1 MPAPSRP
8 PTEVRSQ
15 LVGPLLAYLRATGH
29 DPAPLVERFGLP
41 ANAASLPEVSLPL
54 TTLHAF
60 LDAAEALSGDAF
72 LGLHVAQ
79 RVPRG
84 TYGLV
89 EYIARASPTVRDTF
103 RVLAS
108 FDPPRGSL
116 RGAPWE
122 QYVSW
127 AISQGLAPLAAYNLQ
142 YRLAG
147 SGVPEGVMDRLMA
160 IYQGSANDNVMKLV
174 NFKQIVDDLQG
185 RKLVLFG
192 GAAFADTLYPHVA
205 FRPVTELQLLMKRL
219 DVDGFAGYLA
229 NHEFKPEDA
238 TGTGATKA
246 VSDGR
251 TVILLY
257 SDVLGAQRREQAAG
271 ILDRALPIRV
281 YGSSIFRAD
290 LEDAVLLTAL
300 EHARQGYEVPW
311 LSFIDLRELVTGA
324 QAMGGAYSRPLD
336 VPVLLARA
344 AEWRLE
350 RALYTSLAIV
360 ARLFPEAAPAATAAY
375 PPLRRATRELLD
387 RTVVGPISTP
397 GQATALKGLERVRRL
412 LTGQ

>member
-1 MPAPSRP
+1 MPPS
-8 PTEVRSQ
+8 
-15 LVGPLLAYLRATGH
+15 LL
-29 DPAPLVERFGLP
+29 
-41 ANAASLPEVSLPL
+41 
-54 TTLHAF
+54 
-60 LDAAEALSGDAF
+60 
-72 LGLHVAQ
+72 
-79 RVPRG
+79 
-84 TYGLV
+84 
-89 EYIARASPTVRDTF
+89 DTF

-122 QYVSW
+122 QYVDW
-127 AISQGLAPLAAYNLQ
+127 AIAQGLAPLAAYNLQ
-142 YRLAG
+142 YRLGGAD
-147 SGVPEGVMDRLMA
+147 VPEWVRDRLLA

-174 NFKQIVDDLQG
+174 NFKQMVDDLQG

-192 GAAFADTLYPHVA
+192 GGAFADSLYPHVA

-219 DVDGFAGYLA
+219 DVDGFAGYLS

-238 TGTGATKA
+238 TGSGATKV

-251 TVILLY
+251 TLILLY
-257 SDVLGAQRREQAAG
+257 SDVLGPQRREQAAG
-271 ILDRALPIRV
+271 ILERAKPMRM
-281 YGSSIFRAD
+281 YGPSIFRAD
-290 LEDAVLLTAL
+290 LEDAVLLVAL

-311 LSFIDLRELVTGA
+311 LSFLDLRELVTGA
-324 QAMGGAYSRPLD
+324 KQMGGPYSRPLD
-336 VPVLLARA
+336 VPALLARA

-360 ARLFPEAAPAATAAY
+360 ARLFPDAAPDATAAF

-387 RTVVGPISTP
+387 RTVVGAVSTP
-397 GQATALKGLERVRRL
+397 GAVTALKGMERVRRL